1 MVRLIDIAKK
11 TGFSVAVVSRALQQ
25 EKDPYDRISEKSRS
39 LIRKAA
45 LEMGYTR
52 NLQAAFLR
60 RGQMPAVR
68 VLMPAWTSPEIIQ
81 MSMGISDASLKLGYP
96 LIYHYYSRETDYISF
111 LEQSRHE
118 KNTGVIFYLT
128 EFLDSTPYRAC
139 IQSNSFFR
147 IKGIML
153 GPVPASINKFIFP
166 YRGTHV
172 RIRIATSIFQLLGI
186 DNSNSSQKLY
196 PIFVGIVSVITGAVH
211 RQGIIIVGIP
221 VKENCGSGCF

>member
-1 MVRLIDIAKK
+1 MTVEEESVELPVPARIEPGGTGSRRKWFAAAYIVSFIK
-11 TGFSVAVVSRALQQ
+11 TVWIGISRVVSCL
-25 EKDPYDRISEKSRS
+25 YRI
-39 LIRKAA
+39 
-45 LEMGYTR
+45 
-52 NLQAAFLR
+52 
-60 RGQMPAVR
+60 
-68 VLMPAWTSPEIIQ
+68 
-81 MSMGISDASLKLGYP
+81 
-96 LIYHYYSRETDYISF
+96 
-111 LEQSRHE
+111 

-128 EFLDSTPYRAC
+128 EFLDSTPCRAC

-153 GPVPASINKFIFP
+153 GPVPAFINKFIFP

-211 RQGIIIVGIP
+211 RQGIIIVSIP
-221 VKENCGSGCF
+221 VKENCGSGGFQVGTAGDSLRGPFRFVQCRQKHPRKNGDDQY